1 MATDNR
7 GVMVYLPS
15 ELEAKIAEYCTDHN
29 ITRKDKHGNIIT
41 SLGTGVVAYLK
52 SQLLGDIPRAL
63 SNRPNLGLT
72 KDEVLDLIAKSNTSN
87 GLIDR
92 SPDPIEADVL
102 HRLETV
108 ERSLSSSVGI
118 DRDEVEQLIQSSR
131 QEIMLAVTNI
141 FAELRREMK
150 EVATTDDRVNSPQP
164 SIDNSSS
171 PNKAMV
177 SSIESPA
184 DTNTASV
191 LSGDKPMT
199 RDISRWLKRLKEDEQ
214 FRAIIQTGISEKLK
228 NKVIV
233 TRLFD
238 AGYGQ
243 NDNKE
248 PYTHNLASAMKTAFS
263 IEFG

>member
-1 MATDNR
+1 
-7 GVMVYLPS
+7 
-15 ELEAKIAEYCTDHN
+15 
-29 ITRKDKHGNIIT
+29 
-41 SLGTGVVAYLK
+41 
-52 SQLLGDIPRAL
+52 
-63 SNRPNLGLT
+63 
-72 KDEVLDLIAKSNTSN
+72 
-87 GLIDR
+87 
-92 SPDPIEADVL
+92 
-102 HRLETV
+102 
-108 ERSLSSSVGI
+108 
-118 DRDEVEQLIQSSR
+118 
-131 QEIMLAVTNI
+131 
-141 FAELRREMK
+141 MK
-150 EVATTDDRVNSPQP
+150 EIATTDDRVNSPQP

-191 LSGDKPMT
+191 LCVDKPMT
-199 RDISRWLKRLKEDEQ
+199 KDISRWLKPLKEDEQ

-228 NKVIV
+228 NKVII

-238 AGYGQ
+238 AGYGK